1 MTTVRGATLI
11 AQNLKQQ
18 GVEYMFGII
27 GFPVAPIA
35 MAAQQAGITYIGMR
49 NEQSASYSAQ
59 AAGYLTGR
67 PQACLTVSGPGVI
80 HAIAG
85 LANAQSNC
93 WPMIL
98 LGGASGIV
106 QNGRGAFQEERQVM
120 AVSQFCKYAHIIE
133 DARRIPF
140 YVEQAMR
147 TAFYGRPGAVYLDLP
162 DDVILQKV
170 EASEVHGAATIPDAP
185 RPQAMTENIEAALDA
200 IESAERPLV
209 IVGKGMAWSRAEEE
223 VREFIER
230 TRLPFLASPMGK
242 GVIPDDHPLSVG
254 AARTLALQQA
264 DVVVLMGARF
274 NWIMHFGLPPRFA
287 KDVRVVQLDPAAE
300 EIGANVP
307 AEVALVGDGKA
318 VVGQLNRALDD
329 RQWFYPAETGWR
341 NALAEK
347 AQANATMVQ
356 PMADDDSAPMN
367 YYRAFKDIRDWLP
380 DDAVIVSEGASTM
393 DIGRTQMPN
402 SLPRSRLDAGSYG
415 TMGVGMG
422 FAIAAAVVHPDRPVV
437 AVEGDSGFG
446 FSGMEIET
454 MCRYKLPVK
463 IIILNNGGIGGGVSE
478 LPTDTPIP
486 PGVLTPHARYDQM
499 IDGFGGK
506 GFLVDDP
513 KNLAA
518 TLRGAMAFDGPTI
531 VNVLLDPEAGRKP
544 QQFNWLTKEE

>member
-35 MAAQQAGITYIGMR
+35 MAAQQEGITYIGMR
-49 NEQSASYSAQ
+49 NEQSASYAAQ

-170 EASEVHGAATIPDAP
+170 EESEVHGAATIPDAP

-230 TRLPFLASPMGK
+230 TQLPFLASPMGK
-242 GVIPDDHPLSVG
+242 GVIPDDHALSVG

-287 KDVRVVQLDPAAE
+287 KDVRVVQLDSAAE

-307 AEVALVGDGKA
+307 AEVALVGDGKT

-347 AQANATMVQ
+347 ARTNATMVQ
-356 PMADDDSAPMN
+356 RMADDDSAPMN

-422 FAIAAAVVHPDRPVV
+422 FAIAASVVHPDRPVR
-437 AVEGDSGFG
+437 S
-446 FSGMEIET
+446 
-454 MCRYKLPVK
+454 R
-463 IIILNNGGIGGGVSE
+463 
-478 LPTDTPIP
+478 
-486 PGVLTPHARYDQM
+486 
-499 IDGFGGK
+499 
-506 GFLVDDP
+506 
-513 KNLAA
+513 
-518 TLRGAMAFDGPTI
+518 
-531 VNVLLDPEAGRKP
+531 
-544 QQFNWLTKEE
+544 